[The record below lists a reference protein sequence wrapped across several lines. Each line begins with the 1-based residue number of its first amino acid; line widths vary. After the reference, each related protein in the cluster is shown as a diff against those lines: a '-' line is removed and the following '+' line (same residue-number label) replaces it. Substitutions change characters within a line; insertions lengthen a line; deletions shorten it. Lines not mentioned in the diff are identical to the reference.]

1 MWKEHTI
8 VLNKIVKEI
17 VKKEVKDEGDKTE
30 AIGISCVTYDVQC
43 KQNEKFLP
51 LEEMKEE
58 KLDEEG

>member
-1 MWKEHTI
+1 MF
-8 VLNKIVKEI
+8 NKIVKEI

-51 LEEMKEE
+51 LEEIKKEE

>member
-1 MWKEHTI
+1 MF
-8 VLNKIVKEI
+8 NKIVKEI

>member
-1 MWKEHTI
+1 M
-8 VLNKIVKEI
+8 LNKIVKEI
-17 VKKEVKDEGDKTE
+17 VKKEVKDAGDKTE

-51 LEEMKEE
+51 LEEMKKEE

>member
-1 MWKEHTI
+1 MF
-8 VLNKIVKEI
+8 NKIVKEI

-51 LEEMKEE
+51 LEEVKKEE

>member
-1 MWKEHTI
+1 MF
-8 VLNKIVKEI
+8 NKIVKEI

-30 AIGISCVTYDVQC
+30 AIGISCDTYDVQC

-51 LEEMKEE
+51 LEEMKKEE

>member
-1 MWKEHTI
+1 MF
-8 VLNKIVKEI
+8 NKIVKEI
-17 VKKEVKDEGDKTE
+17 VKKEVKNEGDKTE

-51 LEEMKEE
+51 LEEVKKEE

>member
-1 MWKEHTI
+1 MF
-8 VLNKIVKEI
+8 NKTVKEI

-51 LEEMKEE
+51 LEEMKKEE

>member
-1 MWKEHTI
+1 MF
-8 VLNKIVKEI
+8 NKIVKEI

-51 LEEMKEE
+51 LEEMKKEE